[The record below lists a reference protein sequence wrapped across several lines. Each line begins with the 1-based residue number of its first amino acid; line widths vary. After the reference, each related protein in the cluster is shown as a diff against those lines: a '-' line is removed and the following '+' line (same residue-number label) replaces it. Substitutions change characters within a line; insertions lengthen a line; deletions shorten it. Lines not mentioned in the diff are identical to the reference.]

1 MVPCTTLLP
10 LRYFNEFTKA
20 YHPFMCHMW
29 MVLWKYVD
37 PLIMLVIFFASV
49 LREVIEPLTYAV
61 YRNVS
66 GGGVGGCE
74 QLLWVRLC

>member
-1 MVPCTTLLP
+1 M
-10 LRYFNEFTKA
+10 R
-20 YHPFMCHMW
+20 HMW

-66 GGGVGGCE
+66 EGGVGVCE
-74 QLLWVRLC
+74 QLSWVDLPEGRGGCRNSV